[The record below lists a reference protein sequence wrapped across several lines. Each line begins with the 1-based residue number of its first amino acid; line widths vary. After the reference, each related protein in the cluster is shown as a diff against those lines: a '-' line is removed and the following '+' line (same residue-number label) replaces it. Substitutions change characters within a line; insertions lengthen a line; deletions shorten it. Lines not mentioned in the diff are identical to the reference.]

1 MGRAIH
7 AEFFQNVYEDVRDN
21 LPAYLVQAAYF
32 GATWPLSYARAA
44 RIAGSAVFWGVRA
57 TAYARDHPESTRAM
71 LRESGNAIQD
81 IAFQSP
87 YMKPI
92 WRN

>member
-7 AEFFQNVYEDVRDN
+7 AEFFQDVYEDVRDN
-21 LPAYLVQAAYF
+21 FPAYLVQAAYF

-44 RIAGSAVFWGVRA
+44 RYAGSAVFWGVRA
-57 TAYARDHPESTRAM
+57 YAYALDNPETTRAA
-71 LRESGNAIQD
+71 LRGVGRSLEDYG
-81 IAFQSP
+81 FQSP
-87 YMKPI
+87 YMKPV